1 MRRAWIVYTGLVVV
15 LWGCWGA
22 WSALPAERYGYPDSL
37 IYSVWA
43 VTMIVPCAGSMWF
56 DAFQRG
62 RKGVGYGLLIGLT
75 GAGGQLLLFA
85 SLTMGPAFLIFPI
98 IALSP
103 AVTVLL
109 ATCFLGERTTASG
122 WVGVMLALVAI
133 VIFALN
139 DGTGKV
145 AGIGWLPLAIVVCFC
160 WGVQAFLMKCASVAG
175 INDTTVFF
183 WMTVSA
189 LLLIPVAL
197 LVGRPT
203 LGPHLVHATALTA
216 GIQLL
221 NAVGA
226 LFLVMAFR
234 HGRAIVVSPAAN
246 SLAPVVT
253 VVLSLAMY
261 AVMPSLVTALG
272 IASAIVG
279 STLLIRSDV
288 CASVGTAK

>member
-1 MRRAWIVYTGLVVV
+1 MRHAWIVYTGLVVV

-43 VTMIVPCAGSMWF
+43 ITMIVPCVGAMWF
-56 DAFQRG
+56 DTFQRS
-62 RKGVGYGLLIGLT
+62 RKGAGYGLLIGLT

-109 ATCFLGERTTASG
+109 AMCFLGERTTASG
-122 WVGVMLALVAI
+122 WVGVILALAAI
-133 VIFALN
+133 VIFALT

-145 AGIGWLPLAIVVCFC
+145 AGIGWLPLAIIVCLC
-160 WGVQAFLMKCASVAG
+160 WGVQAFLMKCASTAG

-197 LVGRPT
+197 LVGRPA
-203 LGPHLVHATALTA
+203 LGTHFARATALTA

-234 HGRAIVVSPAAN
+234 RGRAIVVSPAAN

-261 AVMPSLVTALG
+261 AVMPSLVTAAG
-272 IASAIVG
+272 IACAIVG
-279 STLLIRSDV
+279 SALLIRSDV
-288 CASVGTAK
+288 RASVGSAR